1 MIRRVQRPG
10 NRAYSEPSYS
20 TPGSVGRERGILC
33 VVSEF
38 AQIAV
43 PLAVQG
49 SFTYSIPTRLRDDV
63 RLGSRVEVPFGAKRV
78 TGFVVALSN
87 HSDTTKLKPIH
98 AVLDDDEPALL
109 PEIIHLCR
117 WAAEYYIAPLGE
129 MLRVALPA
137 NMAARGKREIV
148 VVDGPS
154 VPLNKALR
162 VFTRTSIDKL
172 RDAGVIVVRDQLR
185 DAAGVRYDRFAILE
199 SDPGDLPE
207 KQRQAVDLLRARGG
221 EASVKALSPSTL
233 STLAR
238 KNIIRIERRPRRHT
252 LDSFLTGLDTASV
265 GDIRY
270 SHEQQNAIDAIKGA
284 LGTFAP
290 FLLEGV

>member
-98 AVLDDDEPALL
+98 AVLDEDEPALL
-109 PEIIHLCR
+109 PEIIDLCR

-137 NMAARGKREIV
+137 NMAARGRREVVWSGAQSDEPLIEELKKR
-148 VVDGPS
+148 
-154 VPLNKALR
+154 PLLLKDALEAFPR
-162 VFTRTSIDKL
+162 STIQRL
-172 RDAGVIVVRDQLR
+172 RDAGVIAIRDRLR
-185 DAAGVRYDRFAILE
+185 DAVGVRFDRFAVLI
-199 SDPGDLPE
+199 DDGDATP
-207 KQRQAVDLLRARGG
+207 KQRAAIDFLRSRGG
-221 EASVKALSPSTL
+221 EAPLSALP
-233 STLAR
+233 
-238 KNIIRIERRPRRHT
+238 
-252 LDSFLTGLDTASV
+252 V
-265 GDIRY
+265 
-270 SHEQQNAIDAIKGA
+270 
-284 LGTFAP
+284 
-290 FLLEGV
+290 